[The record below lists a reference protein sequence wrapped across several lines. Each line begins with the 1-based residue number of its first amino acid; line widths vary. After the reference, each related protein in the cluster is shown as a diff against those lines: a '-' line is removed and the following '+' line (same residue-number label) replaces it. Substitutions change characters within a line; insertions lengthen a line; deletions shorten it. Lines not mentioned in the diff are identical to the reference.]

1 MTEPVASVWM
11 LEDSRLEATLAQ
23 RVLGDEFAVE
33 WFTDGA
39 TLLEELGERRPEV
52 LILDARLPGLSGME
66 VCRFVRSTY
75 DELALPALFLTAYES
90 EADVVDVLSCGAND
104 YVRKPYDPSELKARV
119 RTLVRLGKAHRERVH
134 LLASEREA
142 RRLAEQSNRAKDE
155 FLSVVSHELRTP
167 LNAVLGWARLLSNG
181 MARGDLRPE
190 ATVRGLRTI
199 ERNALAQAQLIEDL
213 LDVSRIATGKLSI
226 VVESVALVEIVEGA
240 IESVRPALEAKGLS
254 IEQHLQPGDAAI
266 SGDPNR
272 LRQVVWNLLSNAI
285 KFTPKGGRV
294 TVILRRLDG
303 HVELSVR
310 DTGQGIRPEFLPRMF
325 GRFEQQDATSTRERG
340 GLGLGLS
347 ICRDIVA
354 LHGGTIRA
362 HSDGEG
368 KGSTFTVEFPVSGPL
383 ARARAA
389 SPRRTL
395 PVDLPRES
403 PPEIAGLKVLVVD
416 DEADARE
423 FVAFVL
429 ERSGAKAVAVGS
441 AREAMEALERE
452 RWDVLLSDLGM
463 PEEDGYSLIRRIRA
477 RADTEGGLIP
487 AAVLTAYVGAED
499 RRRALDAGYQMHVA
513 KPVEPE
519 EILSVV
525 AALAR
530 IGRAMGSSTGS

>member
-1 MTEPVASVWM
+1 MTEPLASVWM

-23 RVLGDEFAVE
+23 RVIGDEFDVE

-39 TLLEELGERRPEV
+39 VLLEELGQRRPDV
-52 LILDARLPGLSGME
+52 LILDARLPGLSGIE
-66 VCRFVRSTY
+66 VCRFVRGTY
-75 DELALPALFLTAYES
+75 DELTLPALFLTAYES
-90 EADVVDVLSCGAND
+90 EADVVDVLSSGAND
-104 YVRKPYDPSELKARV
+104 YVRKPYDAAELKARV
-119 RTLVRLGKAHRERVH
+119 RTLVRLVRAHRERVQ

-142 RRLAEQSNRAKDE
+142 RLLAEQSNRAKDE

-190 ATVRGLRTI
+190 ATVRGLKTI

-213 LDVSRIATGKLSI
+213 LDVSRIATGKLSL

-254 IEQHLQPGDAAI
+254 IEQDLQPGDAAI

-294 TVILRRLDG
+294 TAILRRLDG

-325 GRFEQQDATSTRERG
+325 GRFEQQDASSTRERG

-362 HSDGEG
+362 HSEGEG
-368 KGSTFTVEFPVSGPL
+368 KGSTFTVEFPVSGPT

-389 SPRRTL
+389 SPRRAL
-395 PVDLPRES
+395 PVDMPRES

-429 ERSGAKAVAVGS
+429 ERSGAKAMAVGS
-441 AREAMEALERE
+441 AREAMDALERE

-477 RADTEGGLIP
+477 RPDTAGGLIP

-519 EILSVV
+519 EILTVV

-530 IGRAMGSSTGS
+530 IGNAMG